1 MKIISI
7 VGARPNFVK
16 IAPLLRNFKL
26 HSDRIQSILVHT
38 GQHYDDAMSNSFFDS
53 LGIPEPDMNL
63 GVGSASHSTQT
74 ARIMMGFEPVIAEHQ
89 PDWLLTVGDVNS
101 TLACTLVAS
110 QMNIPSIH
118 VEAGLRSHDRTMP
131 EEINRIVTDALSEL
145 LFPPSQGAKEN
156 LIREGKSADKIHVV
170 GNIMIDSLVEKLS
183 HVKSVSILSTL
194 NVTAKEYL
202 YLTIHR
208 PSNVDKIEK
217 LKMLVDRIKRL
228 SQDFTIIIPL
238 HPRTKSRL
246 ESFSLLDQLNSEPNI
261 KILSPVSYL
270 ESLHLIM
277 NAAVVVTDSGG
288 IQEETTYLRVPCLTL
303 RDNTERPETITIGS
317 NQLGQVE
324 TLLQD
329 IQEIMSRQE
338 TKGSIP
344 DLWDGRTAER
354 ITEIILKS

>member
-1 MKIISI
+1 MKIVSV

-16 IAPLLRNFKL
+16 IAPLLRNFKI
-26 HSDRIQSILVHT
+26 HSDRIQSVLVHT
-38 GQHYDDAMSNSFFDS
+38 GQHYDEAMSNSFFNS
-53 LGIPEPDMNL
+53 LGIPEPDVNL
-63 GVGSASHSTQT
+63 GVGSASNSTQT
-74 ARIMMGFEPVIAEHQ
+74 ARIMMGFEPVLEEHR

-110 QMNIPSIH
+110 QMNIPAIH
-118 VEAGLRSHDRTMP
+118 VEAGLRSNDRTMP
-131 EEINRIVTDALSEL
+131 EEINRIVTDALSDL

-156 LIREGKSADKIHVV
+156 LIREGKPAENIHVV
-170 GNIMIDSLVEKLS
+170 GNIMIDSLVAKLDEI
-183 HVKSVSILSTL
+183 KSISLISSLD
-194 NVTAKEYL
+194 VTAHQYL

-208 PSNVDKIEK
+208 PSNVDELKK
-217 LKMLVDRIKRL
+217 LKMLVDRIKKL
-228 SQDFTIIIPL
+228 SQDFKIVIPL

-246 ESFSLLDQLNSEPNI
+246 ESYSLLDQLTAEPNI
-261 KILSPVSYL
+261 KILPPVSYM
-270 ESLHLIM
+270 ESLHLTM

-317 NQLGQVE
+317 NQLTRVE
-324 TLLQD
+324 SLIED
-329 IQEIMSRQE
+329 VEKIMNCKQ

-344 DLWDGRTAER
+344 DLWDGKTAER